1 MSENMK
7 DFREWLV
14 FSINSARFVPDAI
27 DPKAADILENVLERF
42 DEYAKSTNIK
52 LTLPNPPN
60 PNPHVG
66 YTFTGE
72 LCQCIYHRQAGVQH
86 FMACCHPKPSNVEPT
101 VYIA

>member
-1 MSENMK
+1 MVINMILPRINPMSENMK

-60 PNPHVG
+60 PQPACRLHV
-66 YTFTGE
+66 Y
-72 LCQCIYHRQAGVQH
+72 R
-86 FMACCHPKPSNVEPT
+86 
-101 VYIA
+101 